1 MRHLISLVLVLL
13 VSITCK
19 GLERKE
25 IAVSNLSM
33 VVKTSTEQIHW
44 LYGAADFVTKNED
57 KMDCDANTLWNDNT
71 ITVLSGTLFVNKG
84 SEDEQKFKIVSCTYT
99 KDNVFADAGVSE
111 THRLMVNPISEDGVS
126 KLLTFITIEK
136 VTNAGKA
143 RTIVTI
149 PAIDVDGR
157 LQSVNVYT
165 TKSK

>member
-1 MRHLISLVLVLL
+1 MRHLISLVVVLL

-33 VVKTSTEQIHW
+33 VVKTTTEQTHW
-44 LYGAADFVTKNED
+44 MYSAADFVTKNED
-57 KMDCDANTLWNDNT
+57 RMDCDANTLWNDNT
-71 ITVLSGTLFVNKG
+71 ITVLNGTLFLNKG

-99 KDNVFADAGVSE
+99 KDKVFADAGVSE
-111 THRLMVNPISEDGVS
+111 THRFMVNPINDGVS

-136 VTNAGKA
+136 VSNAGKV

-149 PAIDVDGR
+149 PAIDVYGR

>member
-1 MRHLISLVLVLL
+1 
-13 VSITCK
+13 
-19 GLERKE
+19 
-25 IAVSNLSM
+25 
-33 VVKTSTEQIHW
+33 
-44 LYGAADFVTKNED
+44 
-57 KMDCDANTLWNDNT
+57 
-71 ITVLSGTLFVNKG
+71 
-84 SEDEQKFKIVSCTYT
+84 
-99 KDNVFADAGVSE
+99 
-111 THRLMVNPISEDGVS
+111 MVNPISEDGVS

>member
-1 MRHLISLVLVLL
+1 MRHFISLIVVLL

-33 VVKTSTEQIHW
+33 VVKTTTEQTHW
-44 LYGAADFVTKNED
+44 LYGAADFVSKHED
-57 KMDCDANTLWNDNT
+57 RMDCDANTLWNDNT
-71 ITVLSGTLFVNKG
+71 ITVLNGTLFLNKG

-99 KDNVFADAGVSE
+99 KDKVFADAGVSE
-111 THRLMVNPISEDGVS
+111 THRFMVYPINDGVS

-136 VTNAGKA
+136 VSNAGKV

-157 LQSVNVYT
+157 LLSVNIYT
-165 TKSK
+165 TKNK

>member
-1 MRHLISLVLVLL
+1 MRHFISLIVVLL

-33 VVKTSTEQIHW
+33 VVKTTTEQTHW
-44 LYGAADFVTKNED
+44 LYGAADFVSKHED
-57 KMDCDANTLWNDNT
+57 RMDCDANTLWNDNT
-71 ITVLSGTLFVNKG
+71 ITVLNGTLFLNKG

-99 KDNVFADAGVSE
+99 KDKVFEDAGVSE
-111 THRLMVNPISEDGVS
+111 THRFMVNPINDGVS

-136 VTNAGKA
+136 VSNAGKV

-157 LQSVNVYT
+157 LLSVNIYT
-165 TKSK
+165 TKNK

>member
-1 MRHLISLVLVLL
+1 MRHFISLIVVLL

-33 VVKTSTEQIHW
+33 VVKTTTEQTHW
-44 LYGAADFVTKNED
+44 LYGAADFVSKHED
-57 KMDCDANTLWNDNT
+57 RMDCDANTLWNDNT
-71 ITVLSGTLFVNKG
+71 ITVLNGTLFLNKG

-99 KDNVFADAGVSE
+99 KDKVFADAGVSE
-111 THRLMVNPISEDGVS
+111 THRFMVNPINDGVS

-136 VTNAGKA
+136 VSNAGKV

-157 LQSVNVYT
+157 LLSVNIYT
-165 TKSK
+165 TKNK

>member
-1 MRHLISLVLVLL
+1 MRHFIPLIVVLL

-33 VVKTSTEQIHW
+33 VVKTTTEQTHW
-44 LYGAADFVTKNED
+44 LYGAADFVSKHED
-57 KMDCDANTLWNDNT
+57 RMDCDANTLWNDNT
-71 ITVLSGTLFVNKG
+71 ITVLNGALFLNKG

-99 KDNVFADAGVSE
+99 KDKVFADAGVSE
-111 THRLMVNPISEDGVS
+111 THRFMVNPINDGVS

-136 VTNAGKA
+136 VSNAGKV

-157 LQSVNVYT
+157 LLSVNIYT
-165 TKSK
+165 TKNK